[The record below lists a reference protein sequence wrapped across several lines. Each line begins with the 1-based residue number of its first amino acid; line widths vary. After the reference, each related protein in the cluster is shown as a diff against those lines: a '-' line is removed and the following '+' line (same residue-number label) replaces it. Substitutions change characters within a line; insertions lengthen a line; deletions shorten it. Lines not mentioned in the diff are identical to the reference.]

1 MRRFFMGCIAT
12 ALLVTPAMAADLPH
26 MAEKNGRHALIVDG
40 APFLMLGAQAN
51 NSSNY
56 PAQMPMVWPAIEAIG
71 ANTLE
76 MPVAWE
82 QIEPTESQFD
92 FAWVDTLLEQARTH
106 DKRLVLLWF
115 ATWKN
120 GSPGYTPEWVK
131 TNEKHFPRVVTKT
144 GDRVNSLSPLSTET
158 QKADAR
164 AFAAFMDHLKAADPQ
179 HTVIMVQ
186 VENEPGTWGSVRDY
200 SPMAQKAFAGQV
212 PPALLKALKLKAGT
226 WSQVFGADADE
237 VFHAWSVAHFID
249 GVAAAGKAELDLPMY
264 VNVALRDPIAP
275 KGADTY
281 ESGGATDNVI
291 DVWKAAAPHIDVI
304 APDIYQND
312 SQHYQ
317 KVLQYYDRPDNAL
330 FVPETGRSFSTA
342 RYLFSLLG
350 RGGIGFSPFG
360 VDFTGEAND
369 PAQIPADAA
378 QKLEPFAVNYRLIA
392 PMAREWAK
400 LAFEGQVWGSSET
413 EPNAAGERASETLD
427 LGRWTG
433 TIHYDKG
440 TFGMSDWTWMKP
452 RPVNPLGPEGG
463 VIVARLGPD
472 EYLLTGRM
480 ARIDF
485 TPKPETGKHMQF
497 VRIEEGQY
505 VDGKW
510 VLHHVWNGDQM
521 DYGLNFTTVPRLL
534 KVKLAT
540 Y

>member
-1 MRRFFMGCIAT
+1 MRLFFT
-12 ALLVTPAMAADLPH
+12 ACLTAVTLASPLQAADLPH

-56 PAQMPMVWPAIEAIG
+56 PAQMPMVWPAIEAIS

-82 QIEPTESQFD
+82 QIEPTEGQFD
-92 FAWVDTLLEQARTH
+92 LAWVDTLLEQARAH

-131 TNEKHFPRVVTKT
+131 TDEKRFPRVDTRT
-144 GDRVNSLSPLSTET
+144 GDRVNSLSPISAET
-158 QKADAR
+158 QQADAK
-164 AFAAFMDHLKAADPQ
+164 AFTALMRHLKAADPQ

-200 SPMAQKAFAGQV
+200 SPAAQKLFAGQV
-212 PPALLKALKLKAGT
+212 PAALLKARKLKPGT
-226 WSQVFGADADE
+226 WSQVFGTDADE

-317 KVLQYYDRPDNAL
+317 KVLSYYDRPDNAL
-330 FVPETGRSFSTA
+330 FVPETSHSFPTA
-342 RYLFSLLG
+342 RYLFSVLG

-360 VDFTGEAND
+360 VDFTADAND

-378 QKLEPFAVNYRLIA
+378 QKLESFALNYRLIA

-400 LAFEGQVWGSSET
+400 LAFDGQVWGSSET
-413 EPNAAGERASETLD
+413 EANDKGERAPETLD

-440 TFGMSDWTWMKP
+440 THGMSDWTWMKP
-452 RPVNPLGPEGG
+452 RPANPLGPEGG
-463 VIVARLGPD
+463 VIIARLGPN

-480 ARIDF
+480 TRIDF

-497 VRIEEGQY
+497 VRIEEGRY

-521 DYGLNFTTVPRLL
+521 DYGLNFTTVPRVL